1 MNDKIKNALA
11 QITVA
16 GIIIGAGAAAY
27 FQSKKE
33 AELQMLNNE
42 LRVYGYSDFEPA
54 LDNARAM
61 VAYERDRRAVNLEFI
76 HIIHHNYAH

>member
-1 MNDKIKNALA
+1 MNDKIKTAIA

-42 LRVYGYSDFEPA
+42 LYMYGYRDFEPA
-54 LDNARAM
+54 LGNARAM
-61 VAYERDRRAVNLEFI
+61 VAYERERRAFNLEFV